1 MKARPLISALLLLAG
16 LNAAATT
23 DDWAVQLGRQLDIL
37 QRQPDDRV
45 VAARTRVGR

>member
-23 DDWAVQLGRQLDIL
+23 DDWAVQLGRQL
-37 QRQPDDRV
+37 
-45 VAARTRVGR
+45 AACRTKPAPMG